1 MKLTNEQFCK
11 MVQGYDGEPC
21 NSVHQI
27 RLWRFN
33 GEELKELIE
42 HCINF
47 NNDNVDNIESLKN
60 KVFTLANNLAILGEG
75 DAAVSM
81 HRIHN
86 KLL

>member
-1 MKLTNEQFCK
+1 M
-11 MVQGYDGEPC
+11 
-21 NSVHQI
+21 
-27 RLWRFN
+27 
-33 GEELKELIE
+33 LKEFIE

>member
-1 MKLTNEQFCK
+1 MKLTDEQFCK
-11 MVQGYDGEPC
+11 MYNAYCGDTINKPMQLTETFDG
-21 NSVHQI
+21 VM
-27 RLWRFN
+27 
-33 GEELKELIE
+33 LKEFIE